1 MKAIMRVV
9 LLFVGLLSTY
19 ANATQ
24 SGGDIRDMGSM
35 VRPIMT
41 TLYFADGAFQQNR
54 GNGFIVGDL
63 FFTAYHNI
71 HTDRAVVEKV
81 VELGGVAV
89 QPSLVDRE
97 HDLALFKVP
106 PQLCAKWCNK
116 DQLSD
121 LPAGAQVIWVDDVDD
136 ITNEQ
141 AWRSGNVRNQAF
153 KSAVDDGLPVGCEHD
168 LVVEVDVP
176 FYPGN
181 SGGPVFDLQSGSI
194 VGLIQGS
201 FERPGG
207 MTTGYYKPVECV
219 LEWFGGEPL

>member
-9 LLFVGLLSTY
+9 LLMLALMSVC

-24 SGGDIRDMGSM
+24 SEGDIRYMSSM

-41 TLYFADGAFQQNR
+41 TLYFADGAYQQNR

-71 HTDRAVVEKV
+71 HTDRAVVDKV

-89 QPSLVDRE
+89 QPSLIDRE

-106 PQLCAKWCNK
+106 KQLCANWCNE
-116 DQLSD
+116 DRLSD
-121 LPAGAQVIWVDDVDD
+121 LPAGGQVIWVDNVDD
-136 ITNEQ
+136 MTNQ
-141 AWRSGNVRNQAF
+141 RAWRSANVRNTAF
-153 KSAVDDGLPVGCEHD
+153 KSTVDDGLPVGCEND

-219 LEWFGGEPL
+219 LEWLAK